1 MPEKNNG
8 SSLPEDQNS
17 NPNSDDQGNSI
28 PEWMREAGWEN
39 SSGTVDESKPVFDN
53 LDDEDEIVP
62 AEIPAWLEDAAPEG
76 FDLTADLSSDQDD
89 DEDPDKLQALIEDD
103 LIPIAPLEEEST
115 IPEVAKTVPI
125 DIPEKAPDEPS
136 GDVPSWLKNLELD
149 EDSQETAVAW
159 LENMPES
166 LRASEEERQASLAD
180 EANFEDAEDLSD
192 ELEWMDDIFNKED
205 DKSIS
210 SDESAAELS
219 EDLVAAELIPEQ
231 QSSDSIFDPEE
242 IESIEGEVPSWI
254 DELGD
259 ESDSPLLSNLE
270 FSEKT
275 KLDDSGEILL
285 EEPDEK
291 IQRVPK
297 SEDVESLLP
306 DWLSEMDSDEDIPA
320 EHLSSEE
327 IEASPPA
334 QSEEGE
340 IPAWLGEFQD
350 DISTQEEEEETD
362 SLAWLESLAE
372 KQGAPEEE
380 LLTTPEERSQAQ
392 APDQTPLPIPESDTS
407 SDVSATDDTL
417 NTEIPG
423 WLSKIGDQE
432 GQEGSGEAI
441 AESSVDSEFEESASW
456 LDQIDDSPSTETTTD
471 APTEEDSEV
480 LQWLDEMEEPASTD
494 ENIVESIKED
504 SAPMAASP
512 QEQSPEI
519 IPGEDSQSDILPD
532 WLSELDSDNK
542 GDASTLQDAIM
553 QSGHPLT
560 DEEKEFL
567 DRTEE
572 EQNENADWLAK
583 LDMVD
588 DPRPTETDI
597 PAIKVGVPEEK
608 IPEESFDES
617 EGVSIS
623 GGILDRL
630 KDPGEDSAEP
640 EVPQWLENLKKE
652 EDPQETAIL
661 WLKQFVEQGNEA
673 NLQDEIKRYTDELDP
688 GDKVPGWMED
698 LKNEEDP
705 QTTAMLWLDK
715 LASEREQTQKPMPQ
729 KDEPDESGW
738 LSELEKEATEQMQ
751 EPSDETPKDFNDPNE
766 GWLADLDLDEKLK
779 LSEDDEIPDLI
790 QSEDAEDTETQEGET
805 PPWMKATS
813 PLEGDFYTDELV
825 GNIEKEVEI
834 PEWLAGYAEGEKPE
848 DSPEIEPGTDTD
860 TPPAEPVPDREEYTW
875 VSKTDETKSVRDPID
890 LNKAAISQLES
901 ILGIS
906 YQIAKG
912 IVTYREKNGP
922 YKTLDDLLN
931 VPDITDKQTIEI
943 LKPEVVIR
951 EVKESPK
958 PKKKTAPVVQE
969 APEKRLEK
977 ARSLLADSNIK
988 ESLEHYEYLII
999 KKKSIQEV
1007 IVDLI
1012 QASYDHPLDVSLMK
1026 TLGDAYMRVDKLEE
1040 ALEAYSK
1047 AEDLL
1052 Q

>member
-1 MPEKNNG
+1 MKI
-8 SSLPEDQNS
+8 LDLHY
-17 NPNSDDQGNSI
+17 
-28 PEWMREAGWEN
+28 RK
-39 SSGTVDESKPVFDN
+39 TVFDN

-62 AEIPAWLEDAAPEG
+62 AEIPGWLEDAAPEG
-76 FDLTADLSSDQDD
+76 FDLGAELSSDKDG

-103 LIPIAPLEEEST
+103 LIPIAPTEEEST

-125 DIPEKAPDEPS
+125 DIPEDSLDEPG

-166 LRASEEERQASLAD
+166 LRASEEERQASLAG
-180 EANFEDAEDLSD
+180 EVNLEDAEDLSD
-192 ELEWMDDIFNKED
+192 ELEWMDDIFNHEED
-205 DKSIS
+205 KPTSA
-210 SDESAAELS
+210 DESAAKLS
-219 EDLVAAELIPEQ
+219 EDLVASDLIPEQ
-231 QSSDSIFDPEE
+231 QAGDNLFAPEE
-242 IESIEGEVPSWI
+242 IESIESEVPSWI

-259 ESDSPLLSNLE
+259 ESDSLLPQNLE
-270 FSEKT
+270 ISEKT
-275 KLDDSGEILL
+275 IPDDSDQTPL

-291 IQRVPK
+291 IQSLPK
-297 SEDVESLLP
+297 SEDVDSLMP
-306 DWLSEMDSDEDIPA
+306 DWLSEMDSDEDLPA
-320 EHLSSEE
+320 EQLIPEE
-327 IEASPPA
+327 EEAFPPA
-334 QSEEGE
+334 QSEDGE
-340 IPAWLGEFQD
+340 IPTWLGEFQE
-350 DISTQEEEEETD
+350 DISTQKEEDETD

-372 KQGAPEEE
+372 KRGAPEEE

-392 APDQTPLPIPESDTS
+392 SPDHTPLPIPESDSS

-417 NTEIPG
+417 STKFPD

-432 GQEGSGEAI
+432 GQEDSEEPI
-441 AESSVDSEFEESASW
+441 EESSNESEFETSASW
-456 LDQIDDSPSTETTTD
+456 LDQIDDSLSAETTTD
-471 APTEEDSEV
+471 APAEEDSEV
-480 LQWLDEMEEPASTD
+480 LQWLEGMEEPVSADEDIEESPSEDPAPITPSSQEQSLEGIPD
-494 ENIVESIKED
+494 ENIQGD
-504 SAPMAASP
+504 N
-512 QEQSPEI
+512 
-519 IPGEDSQSDILPD
+519 LPD
-532 WLSELDSDNK
+532 WLSELESDDQ
-542 GDASTLQDAIM
+542 GDISTLQNAIK

-560 DEEKEFL
+560 EEEKEFL
-567 DRTEE
+567 DRAEE
-572 EQNENADWLAK
+572 EQEENADWLAK
-583 LDMVD
+583 LDLVD
-588 DPRPTETDI
+588 DSLPAETDI
-597 PAIKVGVPEEK
+597 PAIKVDIPEEK
-608 IPEESFDES
+608 IPEEPIDEP
-617 EGVSIS
+617 EGVSVT

-630 KDPGEDSAEP
+630 KDPDEESTEP

-688 GDKVPGWMED
+688 GDMVPGWMED

-705 QTTAMLWLDK
+705 QTTAMLWLEK
-715 LASEREQTQKPMPQ
+715 LSGEREQSQKPKPR
-729 KDEPDESGW
+729 KEGPDESGW
-738 LSELEKEATEQMQ
+738 LAELEKEATEQTQ
-751 EPSDETPKDFNDPNE
+751 ESSDESPKDFNDPDE

-779 LSEDDEIPDLI
+779 ISADDDIPEWS
-790 QSEDAEDTETQEGET
+790 QSEDAEDTETQDGET

-848 DSPEIEPGTDTD
+848 DSPEIEPETDPD
-860 TPPAEPVPDREEYTW
+860 TPPAEPASDQEEYAW
-875 VSKTDETKSVRDPID
+875 VSKTDETKSMREPID
-890 LNKAAISQLES
+890 LNKAAISQLEA

-906 YQIAKG
+906 YQVAKG

-922 YKTLDDLLN
+922 YKTLDDLLK
-931 VPDITDKQTIEI
+931 VPDITDEQTIEI
-943 LKPEVVIR
+943 LKPEVIIR
-951 EVKESPK
+951 EIKEVSK

-988 ESLEHYEYLII
+988 ESLEHYEFLIK

-1007 IVDLI
+1007 IEDLI

-1026 TLGDAYMRVDKLEE
+1026 TLGDAYMRVNKLEE

-1052 Q
+1052 R